1 MAVSAV
7 VKDGKIQQTAA
18 ETSAKKATK
27 SNSGMD
33 KDAFLQLLVGRADAE
48 YGFLHGII
56 QSILYGRKTCRS
68 NLDRFKRRI
77 QDNSGNGGIRYL

>member
-27 SNSGMD
+27 SN
-33 KDAFLQLLVGRADAE
+33 KKRHPAD
-48 YGFLHGII
+48 HII
-56 QSILYGRKTCRS
+56 
-68 NLDRFKRRI
+68 
-77 QDNSGNGGIRYL
+77 

>member
-7 VKDGKIQQTAA
+7 VKDGEIQQTAA

-33 KDAFLQLLVGRADAE
+33 KDAFLQLLVAQMKYQDPLEPTSNAEYISQYATFSQVRADAE
-48 YGFLHGII
+48 YGVLHGII
-56 QSILYGRKTCRS
+56 QKHPLW
-68 NLDRFKRRI
+68 
-77 QDNSGNGGIRYL
+77 